1 MKNELNVKKFWELLR
16 KYLPLKKNIGILL
29 FLIFSQ
35 VFCTLYMPIAVMNT
49 IDISSGNYYE
59 WKKICWIA
67 FIILLQVIFSVGVL
81 YLMSWMAHKII
92 MQLRDDLWSKV
103 LHLPI
108 EYFDRTETG
117 EIMSRITNDT
127 MVISEFITNDFLS
140 AITGAISIIG
150 SIILIF
156 AVDWKMAAIMVGLVP
171 ITVFAISPLNKKL
184 YRISRDFQNK
194 TGEYQARMNNVLTN
208 IRLVKTCIAE
218 EKEEERGKL
227 LTKELFNIGI
237 KGGKITALV
246 QPLTTMLIFLLLIL
260 IFGYGSVRVSN
271 GSLSAGSLVAIIYY
285 LFQIAT
291 PCMGLTAFV
300 GQLNRSCG
308 AMERISK
315 ILNEEIVEK
324 KIKKE
329 IIISDQKCNCGLV
342 LDNISFRYSDRKNT
356 LCSISFFIEKGE
368 TLAIVGE
375 SGSGKS
381 TIFSLIERFYEQD
394 KGNIYYEGIDVRNIP
409 MNDWRGKIAYVQQES
424 PIMSGTILDNLTYGL
439 DSYNEKNVLSALEKA
454 ELNRFI
460 SSLPK
465 GYNTDVG
472 EQGVKLSGG
481 QKQRIALARALLT
494 KSPILILDEAT
505 SGLDPVMRDEV
516 LDVFLDFIQDEQ
528 NSILLSSHIT
538 TDLEKVADYIVFIHK
553 GRIIFNLPKDML
565 LYQYGILR
573 CRTEE
578 FHQIA
583 KEDIL
588 AYQKKELEWEVLVAD
603 REKAAQKYKKC
614 VIDNATIDEIMLL
627 YIKGEQICK
636 A

>member
-271 GSLSAGSLVAIIYY
+271 GNLSAGSLVAIIYY

-481 QKQRIALARALLT
+481 QKQRIAIARAMIRNPEILL
-494 KSPILILDEAT
+494 LDEAT
-505 SGLDPVMRDEV
+505 ANLDSCTEKSVQRALERLMLGRITIVAAHRFSTIKCADKIVV
-516 LDVFLDFIQDEQ
+516 LQ
-528 NSILLSSHIT
+528 
-538 TDLEKVADYIVFIHK
+538 K
-553 GRIIFNLPKDML
+553 GRICGSGTHEELFNNNDIYRRL
-565 LYQYGILR
+565 LLN
-573 CRTEE
+573 
-578 FHQIA
+578 QI
-583 KEDIL
+583 
-588 AYQKKELEWEVLVAD
+588 
-603 REKAAQKYKKC
+603 
-614 VIDNATIDEIMLL
+614 NDEIK
-627 YIKGEQICK
+627 I
-636 A
+636 